1 MKKRTLM
8 IGSVILLVVLL
19 IGGGT
24 FAWFTYTTK
33 PVVNNFQ
40 AGTLKY
46 SVFECFDESKAK
58 NVNPGDC
65 FDKWVWFKNT
75 GTKKMFIRVKV
86 TPEFEGGLPVD
97 GVVKFNIP
105 SPWKFKDGYFYYPY
119 AILPGYCVQLLD
131 KVCFDGPNMTNEYQ
145 GKKFTLTIMSEAIQS
160 TNGAPTALWGF
171 DPGTLLS
178 KTEGEIDLSTD
189 VLPKAPEGLE
199 LIEIGE

>member
-33 PVVNNFQ
+33 PIVNNFQ

-46 SVFECFDESKAK
+46 KVIECFDESKAK

-65 FDKWVWFKNT
+65 FDKWVWFWNT
-75 GTKKMFIRVKV
+75 GTKKIYVRVKL
-86 TPEFEGGLPVD
+86 TPEFEGGLPVA
-97 GVVKFNIP
+97 GVVDYQVP
-105 SPWKFKDGYFYYPY
+105 SIWKFKDGYYYYPY
-119 AILPGYCVQLLD
+119 PILPGFGIKMLD
-131 KVCFDGPNMTNEYQ
+131 KVCFSGPNMTNIYQ
-145 GKKFTLTIMSEAIQS
+145 GKLFTLTVMSEAIQT
-160 TNGAPTALWGF
+160 TNGAPDALWGF
-171 DPGTLLS
+171 DPATLLS
-178 KTEGEIDLSTD
+178 KAVGEIDLSTD
-189 VLPKAPEGLE
+189 VMPTAPEGLE